1 MVTLAPTKLFS
12 KACLTVGVIALIAQT
27 AFPQTPRPAPPAQ
40 RDEAHQLWSTIVE
53 PILLQS
59 IKSGEQGQNFGTTMM
74 VPLQAA
80 FRLRDVQW
88 EQDFADHFSRMVA
101 NFASLPDEDLGRL
114 QYLYVASQFMVLA
127 KHNGQLSLIPR
138 TLPGTLYTDLWKVW
152 THKPAWQFEGAGPAF
167 PGGVR
172 ERVLWRLDHRRVAK
186 SYFRSIND
194 VDLFVFAIAA
204 DLKGFITAPAEVKE
218 WSPTLDDILNI
229 AHRTFAQEGV
239 AQPDGGWLFQ
249 PGVWTD
255 HPEYQY
261 AGNREIRPGMKPVP
275 VAGMSQDSSHSLRF
289 PLWLTSL
296 MQAYPPGSEDYRF
309 YQGLRSSLERQF
321 FNKVLVRPSADFP
334 CYRMNNFM
342 SGINGVYRW
351 SYPGLGQGSG
361 YGPYGLSSSLLVGWW
376 VFLDT
381 DRIREVY
388 RDVAAGFPW
397 PKECVE
403 VYLGP
408 TLPNGHPA
416 SAYEPASSSMR
427 LWHLEV
433 LLDSKM

>member
-152 THKPAWQFEGAGPAF
+152 T
-167 PGGVR
+167 
-172 ERVLWRLDHRRVAK
+172 
-186 SYFRSIND
+186 
-194 VDLFVFAIAA
+194 
-204 DLKGFITAPAEVKE
+204 
-218 WSPTLDDILNI
+218 
-229 AHRTFAQEGV
+229 GV
-239 AQPDGGWLFQ
+239 AIRGGGTGLPWRSARKGSVATGSPPRGQELF
-249 PGVWTD
+249 
-255 HPEYQY
+255 
-261 AGNREIRPGMKPVP
+261 PV
-275 VAGMSQDSSHSLRF
+275 
-289 PLWLTSL
+289 
-296 MQAYPPGSEDYRF
+296 
-309 YQGLRSSLERQF
+309 
-321 FNKVLVRPSADFP
+321 N
-334 CYRMNNFM
+334 
-342 SGINGVYRW
+342 
-351 SYPGLGQGSG
+351 
-361 YGPYGLSSSLLVGWW
+361 
-376 VFLDT
+376 
-381 DRIREVY
+381 
-388 RDVAAGFPW
+388 
-397 PKECVE
+397 
-403 VYLGP
+403 
-408 TLPNGHPA
+408 
-416 SAYEPASSSMR
+416 
-427 LWHLEV
+427 
-433 LLDSKM
+433 